1 MSIISLRKIKP
12 APSDQDADVLT
23 RMQKR
28 VKDWFD
34 YYADNIQNYKDDTEF
49 TYWKDGQWTPAEID
63 EYDRKEHKPRM
74 TFNMLPKLLHV
85 LEGEY
90 SDFSPDIM
98 VRAID
103 SSDTDQDKIDLLTNL
118 TREIS
123 FKSRNDIV
131 YQTAMNCALTGGF
144 GAFRIISAP
153 ENEYSFN
160 YMPKY
165 LPIYDPTKA
174 FWDRSARNFDKG
186 DGICC
191 GYLVVWNKEELKS
204 KYPQASENLQS
215 FAPSGIDPFWETKE
229 EITVAEYYEKKF
241 FKRRIA
247 LLSNNLVVDADNAEQ
262 IIQQFNERM
271 AFMGSQGQMAPQMPI
286 TIVKEEERDDY
297 VIHYYR
303 AIHDQILEQRVW
315 DGKKLPV
322 LFQPGYIKWIRG
334 REYTYSLVRF
344 LRDTQRAYN
353 YARSEFLYRLKLT
366 RYEPFIAPEETI
378 AKYQKNWANVYTA
391 KGVLPYTETKSGLRP
406 ERVSHSEIPQ
416 SLTLEIERAYND
428 FQRISGRFDANLGA
442 PSNETSGVAILNR
455 QRPGNMSVK
464 IFFDNSLKTIES
476 GANVAL
482 DLAQNI
488 MDTERKTSVTLS
500 NGEQN
505 NVLINADGGQTN
517 NITDGMFNVE
527 IKASA
532 SFEIQRNAQLEQIT
546 RIIGANQQLS
556 AILPDKLIELSGIKD
571 APQLVKR
578 AQKYLIPQI
587 TFDETNDP
595 QLKQELG
602 QQLQHQQQQQAMLQ
616 QQQQLEML
624 STQSKIQDDRIKAIS
639 NQLTG
644 IANLINAQSN
654 QAEAQTKGALEAAKI
669 VAEDRRTELET
680 EKEAIKAVSQNMREF
695 PLNLVQNEQN
705 LT

>member
-12 APSDQDADVLT
+12 AASDRDEDVLS
-23 RMQKR
+23 RMKKR

-34 YYADNIQNYKDDTEF
+34 YYSENIQNYKADTEF
-49 TYWKDGQWTPAEID
+49 AYEIDGQWSTDEIR
-63 EYDRKEHKPRM
+63 EYKAEHKPRL
-74 TFNMLPKLLHV
+74 TLNMIPKLIHV
-85 LEGEY
+85 LDGEY

-118 TREIS
+118 SRKIS

-131 YQTAMNCALTGGF
+131 YQTSTDCAITGGF
-144 GAFRIISAP
+144 GAFRIISSP
-153 ENEYSFN
+153 ENQYSFN
-160 YMPKY
+160 YMPEY
-165 LPIYDPTKA
+165 LPIHDPTRA
-174 FWDRSARNFDKG
+174 FWDRSAHKFDKS

-191 GYLVVWNKEELKS
+191 GYLVVWNKEQLSS
-204 KYPQASENLQS
+204 KYPEASENMQS
-215 FAPSGIDPFWETKE
+215 FAPSGIDPFWETKD
-229 EITVAEYYEKKF
+229 EITVVEYYEKKF

-247 LLSNNLVVDADNAEQ
+247 LLSNNLVVDADNAEE
-262 IIQQFNERM
+262 IIQQINEKM
-271 AFMGSQGQMAPQMPI
+271 AFMGSQGQIPPSIPI

-303 AIHDQILEQRVW
+303 AIHNQILEKRVW

-322 LFQPGYIKWIRG
+322 LFQPGYIKWLKG

-344 LRDTQRAYN
+344 LKDTQRSYN

-366 RYEPFIAPEETI
+366 RYEPFIAPAESI
-378 AKYQKNWANVYTA
+378 ANWQKNWENVYNA
-391 KGVLPYTETKSGLRP
+391 KGVLPYDETKSGLHP
-406 ERVSHSEIPQ
+406 ERVTHSEIPQ
-416 SLTLEIERAYND
+416 SLTLEIERSYND
-428 FQRISGRFDANLGA
+428 FQRISGRYDANLGA

-488 MDTERKTSVTLS
+488 MDTERKISVALP

-505 NVLINADGGQTN
+505 NILINADGGQTN

-532 SFEIQRNAQLEQIT
+532 SFEIQRNAQLEQLNK
-546 RIIGANQQLS
+546 IISSNQQLS

-587 TFDETNDP
+587 TFDETKDP

-602 QQLQHQQQQQAMLQ
+602 QQLQQKQQQNAMLQ
-616 QQQQLEML
+616 HQQQLEML
-624 STQSKIQDDRIKAIS
+624 ATQSKIQDDRIKAIS
-639 NQLTG
+639 SQLSG
-644 IANLINAQSN
+644 IADLITAQSN
-654 QAEAQTKGALEAAKI
+654 QAEAKTKGALEAAKI
-669 VAEDRRTELET
+669 VAEDRRTELES
-680 EKEAIKAVSQNMREF
+680 EKEAIKAVQDRSEF
-695 PLNLVQNEQN
+695 PYNLV
-705 LT
+705 